1 MANIISMI
9 EFMISQVSTY
19 AKHVNRKSTLEA
31 KIRNM
36 FFHIKRNVQFPP
48 KKEYLRCRLI
58 CGHKRLN
65 RHINQNSLPIGLLNS
80 YDFSD
85 PSSFQLWIKLENC
98 YFKNKEELDLI
109 SRTESGPKTDGIS
122 KRKGRTQS
130 LEKSFNMSFC
140 IRYFS
145 SAAVLESFHY
155 YIELIFLKLDPELL
169 CRKFD
174 FRCCTGGHQPE
185 CFEKWLILKH
195 YIKVMM
201 IEELGV
207 PPLREIIAVLPNV
220 FQPERSTEEKYLEWL
235 EDESKRET
243 STNA

>member
-1 MANIISMI
+1 MI

-19 AKHVNRKSTLEA
+19 AKHVDRKSTLEA

-36 FFHIKRNVQFPP
+36 FFHIKRNVRLPP

-58 CGHKRLN
+58 RGHKRLN
-65 RHINQNSLPIGLLNS
+65 RHINQKSLPIGLLNS
-80 YDFSD
+80 YDSND
-85 PSSFQLWIKLENC
+85 SSSIQLWTKLETC
-98 YFKNKEELDLI
+98 YFKNQEELDLI

-122 KRKGRTQS
+122 KRKGRARS

-140 IRYFS
+140 VRYFS
-145 SAAVLESFHY
+145 SVAVLESFHY

-174 FRCCTGGHQPE
+174 FRCCSSTHQPE

-207 PPLREIIAVLPNV
+207 SPLKEIVPFLPNIL
-220 FQPERSTEEKYLEWL
+220 QPESSTEEKNIE
-235 EDESKRET
+235 
-243 STNA
+243 